1 MADPTETFAPS
12 NRRSA
17 ADKIGMGS
25 PARTLALRHEFR
37 SYKEDGGEL
46 QWREWL
52 ESRGYGA
59 DQNGN
64 AYLKDDS

>member
-1 MADPTETFAPS
+1 MADPTETFASPTKTS
-12 NRRSA
+12 V
-17 ADKIGMGS
+17 ADKLGVGS

-37 SYKEDGGEL
+37 TYREEGGEL
-46 QWREWL
+46 QWKEWL

-64 AYLKDDS
+64 AYLKDES